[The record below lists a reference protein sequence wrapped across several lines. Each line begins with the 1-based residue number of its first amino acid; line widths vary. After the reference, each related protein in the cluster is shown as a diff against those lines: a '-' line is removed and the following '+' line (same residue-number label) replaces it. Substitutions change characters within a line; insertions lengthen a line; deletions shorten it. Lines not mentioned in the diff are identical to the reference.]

1 MKKVLFAAFAGMCV
15 VSSIMATSAN
25 TGKLSRNQQI
35 NQVLR
40 DTLPPTDT
48 TKKAEVF
55 LMSDTV
61 PSKKDTTRKPGDT
74 ASRIVDLSVR

>member
-25 TGKLSRNQQI
+25 TGKLSSTRQI

-40 DTLPPTDT
+40 DTVPPTDT
-48 TKKAEVF
+48 AKKAEVF

-61 PSKKDTTRKPGDT
+61 PGKKDTTRKPGDT
-74 ASRIVDLSVR
+74 SRIMDLSVR

>member
-15 VSSIMATSAN
+15 FSSIMATSAN
-25 TGKLSRNQQI
+25 TGKVSSNQNV

-40 DTLPPTDT
+40 DTIPPSDT

-55 LMSDTV
+55 LMNDTV
-61 PSKKDTTRKPGDT
+61 PGKKDTTRKPGDT
-74 ASRIVDLSVR
+74 SRIVDLSVR